1 MITFL
6 HRSDLCYIHAM
17 NEITINGTVSH
28 SLEETQDIAKRWLLD
43 ISKKY
48 ADNKRATVIGL
59 SGNLGAGKTAFVKA
73 VARALNIEETV
84 TSPTFVIMKI
94 YEIRSSVAENGGE
107 TVDGKNWKRLV
118 HIDLYRL
125 EKKEEL
131 KALNLEDVVNDPNNL
146 VMVEWPENVGFETD
160 ELIRFS

>member
-1 MITFL
+1 MNKIK
-6 HRSDLCYIHAM
+6 I
-17 NEITINGTVSH
+17 NEIISNSVEETDVIARKW
-28 SLEETQDIAKRWLLD
+28 LEE

-48 ADNKRATVIGL
+48 SSNKKATIIGL

-94 YEIRSSVAENGGE
+94 YEVGHPVAENELE
-107 TVDGKNWKRLV
+107 TVDRKKWKRLV

-131 KALNLEDVVNDPNNL
+131 KALNLEAVVNDSSNL
-146 VMVEWPENVGFETD
+146 VMIEWPENVGFETD
-160 ELIRFS
+160 EVIKFEASIE

>member
-1 MITFL
+1 
-6 HRSDLCYIHAM
+6 M
-17 NEITINGTVSH
+17 NKIKINETISNSVEETEIIAKKW
-28 SLEETQDIAKRWLLD
+28 LEEV
-43 ISKKY
+43 SKKY
-48 ADNKRATVIGL
+48 SSNKEATIIGL

-94 YEIRSSVAENGGE
+94 YEAGDSVAENRGE
-107 TVDGKNWKRLV
+107 TVDRKKWRRLV

-131 KALNLEDVVNDPNNL
+131 KALNLEDFVNDPNNL

>member
-1 MITFL
+1 
-6 HRSDLCYIHAM
+6 M
-17 NEITINGTVSH
+17 NKIKINETTSNSV
-28 SLEETQDIAKRWLLD
+28 EETEIIARKWLGEV
-43 ISKKY
+43 SKKY
-48 ADNKRATVIGL
+48 SSNKKATIIGL

-94 YEIRSSVAENGGE
+94 YEVECSVAENESE
-107 TVDGKNWKRLV
+107 TVGRKKWKRLV

-131 KALNLEDVVNDPNNL
+131 KALNLEGVVNDPSNL
-146 VMVEWPENVGFETD
+146 VMIEWPENVGFETD
-160 ELIRFS
+160 ELIKFEALIE